1 MQVADNWARR
11 RRDRCGFSTNM
22 GTVMVVHGYVIEIK
36 KTTSVLQ
43 ISIVKKCHAIK
54 IGKDS
59 GES

>member
-43 ISIVKKCHAIK
+43 I
-54 IGKDS
+54 
-59 GES
+59 